1 MSLDEHRAK
10 FKANHYQLR
19 KPDDDKGTKPG
30 EMPHS
35 NHRFPHYHRKNHQHH
50 HKSKLNDEAY
60 DEPEVTDVKEV
71 WFAGCHCGN
80 FLLVLR

>member
-10 FKANHYQLR
+10 FNHLR
-19 KPDDDKGTKPG
+19 TSDDDKGTKPG

-50 HKSKLNDEAY
+50 HESKLIDEAY
-60 DEPEVTDVKEV
+60 GDEPEVTDV

-80 FLLVLR
+80 FLLVLK